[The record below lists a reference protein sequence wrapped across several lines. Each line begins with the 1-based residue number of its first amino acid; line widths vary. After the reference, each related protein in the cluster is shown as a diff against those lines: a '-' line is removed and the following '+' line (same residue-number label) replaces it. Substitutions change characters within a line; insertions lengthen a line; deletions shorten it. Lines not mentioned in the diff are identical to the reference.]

1 MLRNKEWDGIY
12 IKRLEMCLLGGRGR
26 GQIKYKA
33 EVPPRTMVMKKD
45 IKNISCFIDQHI
57 SH

>member
-1 MLRNKEWDGIY
+1 MGWHLYKKVRDVFIGGAGG
-12 IKRLEMCLLGGRGR
+12 GGRGG

>member
-12 IKRLEMCLLGGRGR
+12 IKRLEMCLLGGG

-45 IKNISCFIDQHI
+45 IKNISCFKDQHI